1 MHSTWQGKSSR
12 RELTSKK
19 PRPLEMTLFVPVF
32 HENPSLPTNERKLR
46 SRIIHTNTLLARES
60 SFSSDNLWIVHS
72 VCAFVEIDILRADT
86 SNNSEAGVK
95 GKKED
100 AKKERVKERKRGRG
114 KDVRF
119 AEGIITSGA
128 IRLLIRHWNYTRSN
142 EDRT

>member
-1 MHSTWQGKSSR
+1 M
-12 RELTSKK
+12 
-19 PRPLEMTLFVPVF
+19 
-32 HENPSLPTNERKLR
+32 
-46 SRIIHTNTLLARES
+46 
-60 SFSSDNLWIVHS
+60 
-72 VCAFVEIDILRADT
+72 
-86 SNNSEAGVK
+86 K